1 MDSSSDSPRSLQ
13 SVILPWVLGAL
24 GITALVKFLP
34 RTIMYAIR
42 RWLFG
47 LIAEIVMVVIAGLLT
62 EKLADRLASRN
73 GVDRS
78 RRRGEKDYS
87 SHPRTGR

>member
-1 MDSSSDSPRSLQ
+1 MDSSSDAPRSLQ

-24 GITALVKFLP
+24 GITALIKFLP
-34 RTIMYAIR
+34 RTITYAIR
-42 RWLFG
+42 RWVFG

-62 EKLADRLASRN
+62 EKLVDRLTARN

-78 RRRGEKDYS
+78 ASATPERRTSR
-87 SHPRTGR
+87 

>member
-1 MDSSSDSPRSLQ
+1 MESSSDAPRSLQ

-34 RTIMYAIR
+34 RTVMYAIR
-42 RWLFG
+42 RWVFG

-62 EKLADRLASRN
+62 EKLVDRLTARN

-78 RRRGEKDYS
+78 ARRADVGRS
-87 SHPRTGR
+87 SGPQPGR

>member
-24 GITALVKFLP
+24 GITALIKFLP
-34 RTIMYAIR
+34 RTVMYAIR
-42 RWLFG
+42 RWVFG

-62 EKLADRLASRN
+62 EKLVDRLTTRN

-78 RRRGEKDYS
+78 AS
-87 SHPRTGR
+87 SAHQQRTPR